1 MKSFHPNY
9 RVNPALTTALFC
21 NNPDCLRP
29 RKGGFGV
36 IIHPM
41 FSRSEIRYFCSTGCI
56 REFYMAPNA
65 NSIRI
70 NMYLKK
76 IPLEQGEAKP
86 GEGRKER
93 EASDKEPP
101 CLSAGEAPTGGG
113 AGANPPS
120 NSAASR
126 SRKNDDP
133 YEVSGYEGTEGME

>member
-1 MKSFHPNY
+1 MRTPHPNY

-29 RKGGFGV
+29 RRGGYGHTVLQEDRHGV
-36 IIHPM
+36 IRH
-41 FSRSEIRYFCSTGCI
+41 FCSGGCI
-56 REFYMAPNA
+56 REFYAAPLANA
-65 NSIRI
+65 ARI

-86 GEGRKER
+86 GEDKER
-93 EASDKEPP
+93 EASDKGPP
-101 CLSAGEAPTGGG
+101 CLSAGESPTGGG

-133 YEVSGYEGTEGME
+133 YAVSGYEGTEGME